1 MGCNHLQTEDLDRRI
16 EANLRGENCR
26 LDPELEKELPEIR
39 ERIAQR
45 CVVCLEENLED
56 VKSNV
61 NKQVTAQEQT
71 DLDKL
76 DQEVWPTH
84 QQLHEMVEIGEKLGV
99 PETEVISTPLIC
111 ATPGVHKPEELIRDT
126 MWALHTQEKI
136 PPWYRDDMVFS
147 KIMFVDRQEKGPTG
161 VNKLADFNPSTG
173 VLHIFKTEK
182 DAFPT
187 KETIKWMILPH
198 EIFHGNKEKFLET
211 IRTNQGEWAVAT
223 ALEAEVP
230 SAYIKRLEDAYDN
243 GKITREL
250 FQEELAAE
258 WFRRYAVGECSKT
271 TSEFFDKFFFEEEES
286 EEDE

>member
-147 KIMFVDRQEKGPTG
+147 KIMFVDARPSGIVGPRA
-161 VNKLADFNPSTG
+161 ADFNPVTHA
-173 VLHIFKTEK
+173 LHIYRKADGDFPAKEEIK
-182 DAFPT
+182 D
-187 KETIKWMILPH
+187 KILPH
-198 EIFHGNKEKFLET
+198 EIFHGNKSEFIAKIMAHRDEWNLATSSELENPSGYVGRLQEAF
-211 IRTNQGEWAVAT
+211 IHGEI
-223 ALEAEVP
+223 
-230 SAYIKRLEDAYDN
+230 SADLRD
-243 GKITREL
+243 
-250 FQEELAAE
+250 EELAAE